1 MKMNEREKDYMERQ
15 VKASL
20 EMMKWLKQGM
30 PLEDQ
35 WEELGK
41 MGFTE
46 KERVG
51 VAKCLNAF
59 MKHRNGDHSE
69 CPPTCGNTE
78 MMAKMCDKYSTA
90 KRGDIR
96 AMIDDVDEL
105 HEMND
110 RKQFSDDVLQEW
122 K

>member
-1 MKMNEREKDYMERQ
+1 MNERAKDYMERQ
-15 VKASL
+15 VRASL

-30 PLEDQ
+30 PLDKQ

-59 MKHRNGDHSE
+59 MKHRTGNHED

-78 MMAKMCDKYSTA
+78 IMSKMHDKYSTA
-90 KRGDIR
+90 KIGDIR
-96 AMIDDVDEL
+96 GMIDEVDKL

-110 RKQFSDDVLQEW
+110 NKQFSDDVLEEW